1 MTASSKR
8 LPNSGAKTRTPVR
21 RKKKLSANE
30 QALVPSQEAVPAET
44 ALNNTAADKPMASMA
59 EPAQSAQ
66 PASVA
71 VAPDSINS
79 APSSGNST
87 LPSSLSPVS
96 ASLPGT
102 GLSSPAAAVAPVT
115 AVSSMPIS
123 QAMPV
128 AVSEQ
133 VSSVAASSSILGG
146 SSSLL
151 LAGLGL
157 AAMAGG
163 GGGGQPPTDTT
174 APIVTVSDNAPG
186 MASGPVAFTI
196 SFSEVVSGFD
206 ASKLSLSGGSLSGF
220 VANADGKTF
229 TVLATPDANTSGT
242 LRLTISTTG
251 VTDAAGNAAVAPA
264 VAEQAYAQ
272 TVLQGTF
279 MAGPVVTDHS
289 LSVKV
294 FNAAGHVIGT
304 GLIDELG
311 HYTVALGRYSGAVV
325 VLVVDADD
333 ARLDY
338 IDEVSRQS
346 VDLSGQ
352 LMVAGR
358 VDEGTDVQTLNVN
371 PITTVAALKA
381 GLQVAAD
388 GVSLHAISLGAEVL
402 LQSISTAN
410 SMVAQAMG
418 LGTEQEMLTA
428 PIAPM
433 VNADGSP
440 NNGAN
445 TYGKLLA
452 VVAGM
457 DAVNNGDTQGSLNT
471 LKEGITAEG
480 TLETSARSAMTAG
493 ANAAHVPIG
502 DIPALTQQAATG
514 TAAFSGTA
522 EEGGMLRA
530 DTGGITDPDG
540 TQLSFSYQ
548 WQMADTANGNYSD
561 INGATASSYAIASD
575 QSQIGKYLRVVVT
588 AANDGTASGT
598 TFVSSP
604 SAAVANVNDAATGI
618 AAFSGTAEEGGTL
631 RAETGGITDP
641 DGTQLTFSYQWQ
653 MADTANGNYSD
664 IANATASSYAIASDQ
679 SQIGKY
685 LRVVVTAANDGTASG
700 TTFISSPSAAVANV
714 NDAATGIAAF
724 SGTAEEGGTLRA
736 DTGGITDPDGTQPTF
751 SYQWQ
756 MADTA
761 NGNYSDINGAT
772 ASSTAIASDQSQ
784 IGKYLR
790 VVVTAANDG
799 TASGTTFVSSPSAA
813 VANVNDAATG
823 IAAFSGTAEEGGT
836 LRADTGGITDPDGTQ
851 LTFSYQWQMA
861 DTANGNYSDINGA
874 TASSYAIASDQS
886 QIGKYLRVVVTAA
899 NDGTAS
905 GTTFVSSPSAA
916 VADKSPPD
924 AVDLSANS
932 GVQNTADVTLN
943 ALELQAGKALLVG
956 LQAPAASDVSEV
968 RLVLADNWQTQAG
981 MDQLVLD
988 TARSLNVDFSA
999 QNVSLGGVGSW
1010 AYQYTAS
1017 NRTLVLSQQG
1027 GGALPADRL
1036 DDALGVLAFKSG
1048 SASTLPRSL
1057 SVAYADTSGNVGTAA
1072 TVNLMT
1078 DTRPTVALRL
1088 DSGRDDNDGV
1098 TKDPVL
1104 QVTGLLSGA
1113 TWQYRTSSTGNW
1125 INGTGTA
1132 VSLVAATYTN
1142 GQVQVRQRDASGVF
1156 STEAMMG
1163 AFTIDTTFPSNPA
1176 LRFSQDTGVS
1186 SSDGF
1191 TQNGVLLVSRL
1202 ETDAT
1207 WEYSVN
1213 GGANWQTGSGT
1224 GWTLQAGHYLA
1235 GSVQVRQTDKAG
1247 NVSTTGK
1254 NGIDWRVDNAPPQ
1267 VLSFTVNGG
1276 NAVLLKAGQTT
1287 TVRLVFNEPVAQLSA
1302 DDLAVTGATVTGWAS
1317 SDGGTTWTGALSPAA
1332 MTLATGVRLTL
1343 QGAYVDLS
1351 GRIGP
1356 IAAQSSAFD
1365 VDTVALDANRGFAI
1379 TGERVGDYSGAAL
1392 GWLGNALFNDG
1403 LDGVLVG
1410 SPSWRSSDVAES
1422 AEGTVHGLLG
1432 RTATADLDLS
1442 ALDPLDGRAWTWGEA
1457 EAALGWQAVGVGDV
1471 NGDGRQD
1478 LAFAAPYADAGVGVD
1493 AGQVWVMLQAGNG
1506 TELAVI
1512 SATSNGG
1519 WTVQGLAE
1527 GDALGWSVAAA
1538 GDVDGDGFD
1547 DVLVAA
1553 PYADATADALDAGQ
1567 VMLVRGKADGTAGT
1581 STAWSSPNAGDWLGF
1596 AVAGGG
1602 DINGD
1607 GLADVL
1613 LAAPDAD
1620 VTVGSDTLID
1630 AGQVYVVYGS
1640 ATGMASL
1647 ADVQAGQGGRLINGF
1662 AEGQSVGHAV
1672 AVVGDVNGDGF
1683 ADMVVGAPDHAS
1695 SRGGAW
1701 LVWGGADDTPLDLG
1715 NPGNSGQ
1722 RAVYLFNGRD
1732 DVALLGSAVAAA
1744 GDFNADGYADV
1755 LLAAPGTDG
1764 PAGAQS
1770 GAAYVVFGKATA
1782 SWDASLDVTQL
1793 RLGNG
1798 SGLIYHGQTA
1808 GDGADGMALAGGGD
1822 VNGDGLSDL
1831 LVGFA
1836 AAAGT
1841 RGVTQVLLG
1850 DAVYSAST
1858 KVMGTADADMLIGS
1872 EAAELL
1878 VGGQDA
1884 DLLLG
1889 SGADVLLGGAGN
1901 DQFWLDPDWTAALA
1915 TTGSAQLA
1923 RMDGGSGLD
1932 WVSLVGAGSQWD
1944 LAALKAVGQ
1953 GTRLSGVEGINLTQ
1967 LDELTTDAQTVRLG
1981 VREVLALG
1989 QTNLLNSDNGWTELG
2004 ALVQRHQFMVYG
2016 NAADTLKMSDAASQW
2031 VAQADITV
2039 NEEVWAVFNHS
2050 AAAAQLLVDKDVQV
2064 LWDQAVL

>member
-1 MTASSKR
+1 MS
-8 LPNSGAKTRTPVR
+8 
-21 RKKKLSANE
+21 
-30 QALVPSQEAVPAET
+30 PA
-44 ALNNTAADKPMASMA
+44 P
-59 EPAQSAQ
+59 
-66 PASVA
+66 
-71 VAPDSINS
+71 
-79 APSSGNST
+79 
-87 LPSSLSPVS
+87 
-96 ASLPGT
+96 ASLPGVA
-102 GLSSPAAAVAPVT
+102 LSAPAAADASAPASLPVPLSESASPVAPSALV
-115 AVSSMPIS
+115 
-123 QAMPV
+123 
-128 AVSEQ
+128 
-133 VSSVAASSSILGG
+133 LGG

-163 GGGGQPPTDTT
+163 GGGGGGGGQPPTDTT
-174 APIVTVSDNAPG
+174 APTVTVSDNAPG

-196 SFSEVVSGFD
+196 GFSEVVSGFD
-206 ASKLSLSGGSLSGF
+206 VSKLSVSGGSLSGF

-251 VTDAAGNAAVAPA
+251 VTDAAGHTAVAPA
-264 VAEQAYAQ
+264 VAEQDYAQ
-272 TVLQGTF
+272 NVLQGTF

-289 LSVKV
+289 LSVRV
-294 FNAAGHVIGT
+294 FNASGQVIGT

-358 VDEGTDVQTLNVN
+358 VDEGTEVQTLNVN

-388 GVSLHAISLGAEVL
+388 GVSLHAISLGAEAL

-418 LGTEQEMLTA
+418 LGREQEMLTA
-428 PIAPM
+428 PIVPM
-433 VNADGSP
+433 VNADGSS

-493 ANAAHVPIG
+493 ANAAHVAIA

-514 TAAFSGTA
+514 IAAFSGTAEEGGTLRADTGGITDPDGTQLSFSYQWQIADTANGNYSDINGATASSYAIASDQSQIGKYLRVVVTATNDGTASGTTFVSSPSAAVANVNDAATGIAAFSGTA

-588 AANDGTASGT
+588 ATNDGTASGT
-598 TFVSSP
+598 TFISSP

-664 IANATASSYAIASDQ
+664 INGATASSYAIASDQ

-685 LRVVVTAANDGTASG
+685 LRVVVTATNDGTASG

-736 DTGGITDPDGTQPTF
+736 DTGGITDPDGTQLSF

-761 NGNYSDINGAT
+761 NGNYSDIN
-772 ASSTAIASDQSQ
+772 S
-784 IGKYLR
+784 
-790 VVVTAANDG
+790 
-799 TASGTTFVSSPSAA
+799 
-813 VANVNDAATG
+813 
-823 IAAFSGTAEEGGT
+823 
-836 LRADTGGITDPDGTQ
+836 
-851 LTFSYQWQMA
+851 
-861 DTANGNYSDINGA
+861 A

-886 QIGKYLRVVVTAA
+886 QIGKYLRVVVTAT

-905 GTTFVSSPSAA
+905 GTTFISSPSAA

-943 ALELQAGKALLVG
+943 ALELQAGKAFLPG

-968 RLVLADNWQTQAG
+968 RLVLEDNWQTQAG

-999 QNVSLGGVGSW
+999 QNVSLGGVGNW

-1027 GGALPADRL
+1027 GGALPEDRL
-1036 DDALGVLAFKSG
+1036 DDALAALRALAFKSG

-1088 DSGRDDNDGV
+1088 DSGRDGNDGV

-1104 QVTGLLSGA
+1104 QVTGLLTGA

-1163 AFTIDTTFPSNPA
+1163 AFTIDTSFPTNPA

-1254 NGIDWRVDNAPPQ
+1254 NGIDWRVDDAPSQ

-1287 TVRLVFNEPVAQLSA
+1287 TVRLMFDEPVAQLSA
-1302 DDLAVTGATVTGWAS
+1302 DDLAVTGATVTGWVS

-1365 VDTVALDANRGFAI
+1365 VDSVALDANRGFAI

-1392 GWLGNALFNDG
+1392 GWSGNALFNDG

-1478 LAFAAPYADAGVGVD
+1478 LAFAAPYADAGVGAD

-1506 TELAVI
+1506 TELADI
-1512 SATSNGG
+1512 PATSSGG

-1581 STAWSSPNAGDWLGF
+1581 STVWSSPNAGDWLGF

-1640 ATGMASL
+1640 TTGMASL

-1798 SGLIYHGQTA
+1798 SGLIYHGQAA

-1850 DAVYSAST
+1850 DAVYSTAT
-1858 KVMGTADADMLIGS
+1858 KVMGTADVDMLIGS

-1878 VGGQDA
+1878 VGGLDS
-1884 DLLLG
+1884 DSLVG
-1889 SGADVLLGGAGN
+1889 NGGDVLLGGAGDDRFLLEPN
-1901 DQFWLDPDWTAALA
+1901 WLTAL
-1915 TTGSAQLA
+1915 TETGFTRLA
-1923 RMDGGSGLD
+1923 RLDGGTGFD
-1932 WVSLVGAGSQWD
+1932 WATLRGTGTKWD
-1944 LAALKAVGQ
+1944 LAALQVVGS
-1953 GTRLSGVEGINLTQ
+1953 GTRLSGIEGINLSY
-1967 LDELTTDAQTVRLG
+1967 LFDPSTDAQTVRLG

-1989 QTNLLNSDNGWTELG
+1989 QTNLLNSDNDWTELG

-2016 NAADTLKMSDAASQW
+2016 NAADTLKMSDAANQW

-2050 AAAAQLLVDKDVQV
+2050 TAAAQLLVDKDVQV